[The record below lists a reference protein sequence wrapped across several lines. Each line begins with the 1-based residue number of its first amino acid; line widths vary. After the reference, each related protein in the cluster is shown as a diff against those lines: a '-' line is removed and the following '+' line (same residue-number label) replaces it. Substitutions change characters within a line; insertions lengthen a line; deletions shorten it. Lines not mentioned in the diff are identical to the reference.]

1 MRIRHFLFMAVP
13 VVVATIGVL
22 AVTLYHPLVG
32 GRRQL
37 SLSQLITAPAAG
49 AVQRPAGAE
58 KTIEQTDP
66 PAVAALA
73 RRYQPTVV
81 AGRGPALPAEP
92 GRERVRSLVAENFGI
107 ACNVAPG
114 TPKPAPQL

>member
-66 PAVAALA
+66 PAVGAVAQ
-73 RRYQPTVV
+73 RYQP
-81 AGRGPALPAEP
+81 
-92 GRERVRSLVAENFGI
+92 SLVVSAFDRLWPRTSGSR
-107 ACNVAPG
+107 AMLR
-114 TPKPAPQL
+114 PARQNPRRSYSDSASP